1 MKPFLIVFFTLLQHL
16 VFSQTEHEVW
26 TNILQ
31 KNVNEEGNV
40 NYKSLKEHSSEL
52 ITYLKE
58 LEKNQ
63 PQDSWDTNRQKAY
76 WINAYNAYT
85 IQLVLNNY
93 PIKSIKDIKNPWDQD
108 LIPFNGTLISLN
120 TLEHKILRKMND
132 PKIHFAIV
140 CASISCPRLQTKAF
154 EPETLELQLNRATKE
169 FLSDATKNSF
179 STNLLE
185 LSKIFRWFRKDFE
198 LDGSLIDFLNNY
210 SDIKID
216 EKAKIKFKDYNWDLN
231 E

>member
-16 VFSQTEHEVW
+16 VFSQTKHEVW

-85 IQLVLNNY
+85 IQLVLNYY

-120 TLEHKILRKMND
+120 TVEHNILRKMND
-132 PKIHFAIV
+132 PRIHFAIV

-169 FLSDATKNSF
+169 FLSDATKNSL